1 MPGWRALDDM
11 LREVA
16 AELQT
21 DNTAPSQD
29 QQVLMRQSIMHMF
42 EPVIEVFARL
52 RQDNVM
58 VPGTGHVPAPFP
70 DAATMRATLE
80 QMSSPALIVPL
91 DSVTTITVRIA
102 TLPNKPYPEVITTA
116 KWRCV
121 YSSNRAEIENKLF
134 DNRDS
139 MARWVL
145 TQVLSFRRR
154 DAVLPLP
161 PPLPVTVTDPA
172 PQGPRPRENRVIMV
186 DDPEE

>member
-11 LREVA
+11 LREVET
-16 AELQT
+16 ELQNG
-21 DNTAPSQD
+21 NTVPSQD

-42 EPVIEVFARL
+42 EPVIEVFTRL
-52 RQDNVM
+52 RQENVT
-58 VPGTGHVPAPFP
+58 VPGLGHVPAPFP
-70 DAATMRATLE
+70 DAATMRAALE
-80 QMSSPALIVPL
+80 QMHSPALIVPL
-91 DSVTTITVRIA
+91 DSVTNITVRIA

-121 YSSNRAEIENKLF
+121 YITNRAEIENKLF

-139 MARWVL
+139 MARWVV

-161 PPLPVTVTDPA
+161 PPLPVAVPDPA
-172 PQGPRPRENRVIMV
+172 PQGPRPRENRIIMV